1 MAEPFAMMEQVI
13 IVLLAGI
20 IGAKLSERFG
30 LPMIIP
36 LFISGYIIGPEG
48 LGIFA
53 PRNLAFP

>member
-1 MAEPFAMMEQVI
+1 MEQVI
-13 IVLLAGI
+13 IVLLAVI

-53 PRNLAFP
+53 PLKVT